1 MLVDIYRQMRN
12 ATGYSLDGLRYL
24 MDSEFAARLE
34 IYAFIWIICLL
45 LFLQAPLGVLV
56 TTTILFCVLIAVE
69 ALNTAIE
76 VLVDRVSPEISET
89 GKRGKDLGSFSVM
102 CLIVANVVNFLYAL
116 SQCDWSIAGR
126 AIATSAGA
134 IFASCLLL
142 YVAIYA
148 LARRAPVSAAYA
160 RLVIAICT
168 LCFAG
173 IAIHIGTRI
182 SGGLPVLLIWAF
194 AFASLSIAVLS
205 FIYDLIRGQKYRMSK
220 KVLAFIKRRV
230 KLAKPGEGV
239 GAVRSASAQRSG
251 IFYMA
256 LPALVLALF
265 VNPLGQDIVTAILS
279 DGVGVL

>member
-34 IYAFIWIICLL
+34 IYAFFWIVCLL
-45 LFLQAPLGVLV
+45 LLLQAPLGILV
-56 TTTILFCVLIAVE
+56 TTIILFCVLIAVE

-102 CLIVANVVNFLYAL
+102 CLIVANVVNLLYAL

-134 IFASCLLL
+134 IFACCLLL
-142 YVAIYA
+142 YVAIYV
-148 LARRAPVSAAYA
+148 LARRAPLSAVYA
-160 RLVIAICT
+160 RLVIAMCA

-173 IAIHIGTRI
+173 IAIHVGARI

-194 AFASLSIAVLS
+194 AISCLSIAVLS
-205 FIYDLIRGQKYRMSK
+205 FVFDLIRGQKYRISTMA
-220 KVLAFIKRRV
+220 LAFIKRRV
-230 KLAKPGEGV
+230 KLSKPGEGV
-239 GAVRSASAQRSG
+239 GSAASTSGQRSG
-251 IFYMA
+251 IFYIAM
-256 LPALVLALF
+256 PVMVLALL
-265 VNPLGQDIVTAILS
+265 VNPLGQDIVSALLS
-279 DGVGVL
+279 EGVGAF